1 MPEDS
6 GSKYN
11 PSDTLCE
18 ETIVNDV
25 DEEALMEA
33 EPEPDIEIKRP
44 KANKGKRLETLL
56 FAAFRSSSCEKQLIV
71 SFPLPSPTKPRL
83 QNASPE
89 GGGGREM
96 CCIVPLGRCA
106 ARSRFHTD

>member
-56 FAAFRSSSCEKQLIV
+56 FAAFRSSSCGKTTHCL
-71 SFPLPSPTKPRL
+71 LPPSLPNQTQTAECL
-83 QNASPE
+83 S
-89 GGGGREM
+89 
-96 CCIVPLGRCA
+96 
-106 ARSRFHTD
+106 

>member
-11 PSDTLCE
+11 PSDTLSE

-33 EPEPDIEIKRP
+33 EPEPDIEIERP
-44 KANKGKRLETLL
+44 KANKGKRLETWL
-56 FAAFRSSSCEKQLIV
+56 FSAFRSRSYEK
-71 SFPLPSPTKPRL
+71 
-83 QNASPE
+83 
-89 GGGGREM
+89 
-96 CCIVPLGRCA
+96 
-106 ARSRFHTD
+106 

>member
-11 PSDTLCE
+11 PSDTLSE

-33 EPEPDIEIKRP
+33 EPQPDIEAERP
-44 KANKGKRLETLL
+44 KANKGKRLETWL
-56 FAAFRSSSCEKQLIV
+56 FSAFHSRSDEK
-71 SFPLPSPTKPRL
+71 
-83 QNASPE
+83 
-89 GGGGREM
+89 
-96 CCIVPLGRCA
+96 
-106 ARSRFHTD
+106 

>member
-33 EPEPDIEIKRP
+33 EQEPDIEIERP

-56 FAAFRSSSCEKQLIV
+56 FAAFRSTSCEK
-71 SFPLPSPTKPRL
+71 
-83 QNASPE
+83 
-89 GGGGREM
+89 
-96 CCIVPLGRCA
+96 
-106 ARSRFHTD
+106 